1 MSRNKHILPL
11 ISTVIIAFLIIYT
24 GYRVLA
30 KAGTYLT
37 TDNNNIV
44 SISPENG
51 QSYVFYSQ
59 ADNDIVLFPW
69 NYSNNAVSF
78 TKYYDSSIYASD
90 IINTVNLYEYLRYY
104 FYRIIP
110 EKYTNYIFSN
120 DLSLAQI
127 MDFDNLEKYI
137 TFNQGY
143 YFYSKMIDIYD
154 SSFYLSTAFN
164 SRGYIYTFQCRE
176 IRQQTEYS
184 TDIMNKANSDLTE
197 FLNDNSMNYLGYL
210 LKDIYELY
218 GILDNYMLNTSYN
231 SYSRLN
237 FKEDIYYYEKNPGK
251 SEIFT
256 SSQLTDDYSD
266 ESSKYPDISYST
278 NNSYQLVKAQYEYL
292 VIMTDL
298 NIIVHYDPVSHIF
311 NGFNIIQ

>member
-37 TDNNNIV
+37 ADNNNIISV
-44 SISPENG
+44 SPDNG
-51 QSYVFYSQ
+51 DSYVFYSQ
-59 ADNDIVLFPW
+59 TDNDIVLFPW

-78 TKYYDSSIYASD
+78 INYYDSSLIASD
-90 IINTVNLYEYLRYY
+90 IIDTLNLYEYMRYY

-110 EKYTNYIFSN
+110 EKQKNYIFSN
-120 DLSLAQI
+120 DLSLAEI
-127 MDFDNLEKYI
+127 MDYDNLETYL

-143 YFYSKMIDIYD
+143 YFYSHIIDIND
-154 SSFYLSTAFN
+154 SSYYLSVSFN
-164 SRGYIYTFQCRE
+164 SKGYIYSFQCRE

-184 TDIMNKANSDLTE
+184 TDIMDKANSDLTE
-197 FLNDNSMNYLGYL
+197 FLNDDSMNYSGYL

-218 GILDNYMLNTSYN
+218 GILDNYMLNTLKN

-237 FKEDIYYYEKNPGK
+237 FKEDMYYDKSLGKVEIY
-251 SEIFT
+251 I
-256 SSQLTDDYSD
+256 SSQLNGNDSSENSNYS
-266 ESSKYPDISYST
+266 DISYST
-278 NNSYQLVKAQYEYL
+278 NNSYQLVKTQYEYL

-298 NIIVHYDPVSHIF
+298 DIILHYDPVSHIF
-311 NGFNIIQ
+311 NGFNIIS

>member
-37 TDNNNIV
+37 ADNNNIISV
-44 SISPENG
+44 SPDNG
-51 QSYVFYSQ
+51 DSYVFYSQ
-59 ADNDIVLFPW
+59 TDNDIVLFPW

-78 TKYYDSSIYASD
+78 INYYDSSLIASD
-90 IINTVNLYEYLRYY
+90 IIDTLNLYEYMRYY

-110 EKYTNYIFSN
+110 EKQKNYIFSN
-120 DLSLAQI
+120 DLSLAEI
-127 MDFDNLEKYI
+127 MDYDNLETYL

-143 YFYSKMIDIYD
+143 YFYSHIIDIND
-154 SSFYLSTAFN
+154 SSYYLSVSFN
-164 SRGYIYTFQCRE
+164 SKGYIYSFQCRE

-184 TDIMNKANSDLTE
+184 TDIMDKANSDLTE
-197 FLNDNSMNYLGYL
+197 FLNDDSMNYSGYL

-218 GILDNYMLNTSYN
+218 GILDNYMLNTLKN

-237 FKEDIYYYEKNPGK
+237 FKEDIYYDKSLGK
-251 SEIFT
+251 VEIYI
-256 SSQLTDDYSD
+256 SSQLNGNDSSENSNYS
-266 ESSKYPDISYST
+266 DISYST
-278 NNSYQLVKAQYEYL
+278 NNSYQLVKTQYEYL

-298 NIIVHYDPVSHIF
+298 DIILHYDPVSHIF
-311 NGFNIIQ
+311 NGFNIIS